1 MGLAMNIPILIS
13 TSQFDPHHF
22 AIANSVTG
30 GLLSPTYNTLGR
42 RLTEEEISEQL
53 SSGYVGLIAGLE
65 PLTANVLIKAKGLR
79 VIARVGTGLDSV
91 DLTVAKRLGISVLNT
106 PDATTDAV
114 AELTIGH
121 MLSSLRG
128 ITMTDRRIRSGEWS
142 PYMGNLLKGKTVGIV
157 GFGRIGHRV
166 GQLVEAFGAAI
177 LIHDSRES
185 LVSDPRWRDL
195 ESLCAGSDI
204 VSLHTPLVEAT
215 QHLIGAKELSAMR
228 CGAIILNVARGGLI
242 DEHALAAALREGRI
256 RAALDCFTNEPYQGE
271 LRTLDNVTMTAHMG
285 SYASETRAV
294 MEVEA
299 ASNLVAE
306 LQRLGVV

>member
-1 MGLAMNIPILIS
+1 MISILIS
-13 TSQFDPHHF
+13 TSQFDPQNF

-30 GLLSPTYNTLGR
+30 GLLSPTYNTFGR

>member
-1 MGLAMNIPILIS
+1 MISILIS
-13 TSQFDPHHF
+13 TSQFDPQNF

-30 GLLSPTYNTLGR
+30 GLLSPTYNTFGR

-128 ITMTDRRIRSGEWS
+128 ISMTDRRIRSGEWS

>member
-1 MGLAMNIPILIS
+1 MNVPILIS
-13 TSQFDPHHF
+13 TSQFDPHNF
-22 AIANSVTG
+22 AIANSATG
-30 GLLSPTYNTLGR
+30 GLLSPTYNTFGR

-53 SSGYVGLIAGLE
+53 SRGYVGLIAGLE
-65 PLTANVLIKAKGLR
+65 PLTANVLTQAKSLR

-91 DLTVAKRLGISVLNT
+91 DLTAAKRLGISVLNT

-128 ITMTDRRIRSGEWS
+128 ITMADRQIRSGEWS

-177 LIHDSRES
+177 LFHDPRES

-195 ESLCAGSDI
+195 GSLCAGSDI
-204 VSLHTPLVEAT
+204 ISLHTPLVEAT
-215 QHLIGAKELSAMR
+215 QHLIGAKELSAMKD
-228 CGAIILNVARGGLI
+228 GALILNMARGGLI

-256 RAALDCFTNEPYQGE
+256 RAALDCFMNEPYQGE
-271 LRTLDNVTMTAHMG
+271 FRTLDNVTMTAHMG
-285 SYASETRAV
+285 SYAAETRAV

-306 LQRLGVV
+306 LHRLGVV

>member
-1 MGLAMNIPILIS
+1 
-13 TSQFDPHHF
+13 
-22 AIANSVTG
+22 
-30 GLLSPTYNTLGR
+30 
-42 RLTEEEISEQL
+42 
-53 SSGYVGLIAGLE
+53 
-65 PLTANVLIKAKGLR
+65 
-79 VIARVGTGLDSV
+79 
-91 DLTVAKRLGISVLNT
+91 
-106 PDATTDAV
+106 
-114 AELTIGH
+114 
-121 MLSSLRG
+121 
-128 ITMTDRRIRSGEWS
+128 MTDRRIRSGEWS
-142 PYMGNLLKGKTVGIV
+142 PYMGHLLKGKTVGIV

-215 QHLIGAKELSAMR
+215 QHLIGAKELSAMKD
-228 CGAIILNVARGGLI
+228 GAIILNVARGGLI

-256 RAALDCFTNEPYQGE
+256 RAALDCFMNEPYQGE
-271 LRTLDNVTMTAHMG
+271 FRTLDNVTMTAHMG
-285 SYASETRAV
+285 SYAAETRAV

>member
-1 MGLAMNIPILIS
+1 VISILIS
-13 TSQFDPHHF
+13 TSQFDPQNF

-30 GLLSPTYNTLGR
+30 GLLSPTYNTFGR

>member
-1 MGLAMNIPILIS
+1 VISILIS
-13 TSQFDPHHF
+13 TSQFDPQNF

-30 GLLSPTYNTLGR
+30 GLLSPTYNTFGR

-128 ITMTDRRIRSGEWS
+128 ISMTDRRIRSGEWS

>member
-30 GLLSPTYNTLGR
+30 GLLSPTYNTFGR